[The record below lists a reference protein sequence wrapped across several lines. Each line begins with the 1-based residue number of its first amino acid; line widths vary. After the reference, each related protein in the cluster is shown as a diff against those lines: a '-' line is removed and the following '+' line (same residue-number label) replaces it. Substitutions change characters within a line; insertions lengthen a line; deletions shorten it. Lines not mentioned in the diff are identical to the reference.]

1 VAISIIRYNPL
12 KTGVMMSN
20 KTLDV
25 DERLLEYILQTG
37 VKESPIASRL
47 REETMLLEWA
57 RMQIAPE
64 QGAFMAFITRLT
76 HSKTYL
82 EIGTFTGYSMLWVT
96 QAMGKDAH
104 SVSCD
109 LSKEW
114 TDIAQRY
121 WREAGISQQIDLRLG
136 KAEQSLKTLKDS
148 TFDLAFI
155 DADKENYNTYYEQ
168 CLRLLRPGGL
178 LMIDNIF
185 WGGAVADLKKSDDE
199 TLAIRA
205 LNQKIMA
212 DDRVHASMLS
222 IGDGLMMVHKR

>member
-1 VAISIIRYNPL
+1 
-12 KTGVMMSN
+12 MSN
-20 KTLDV
+20 KTLQMD
-25 DERLLEYILQTG
+25 DALLGYIRQTS
-37 VKESPIASRL
+37 VHESSIAKRL
-47 REETMLLEWA
+47 REETMALEWA

-64 QGAFMAFITRLT
+64 QGAFMAFIARLT
-76 HSKTYL
+76 HSKMYL

-96 QAMGKDAH
+96 QAMGEESH

-121 WREAGISQQIDLRLG
+121 WREAGISEQIDLHLG
-136 KAEQSLKTLKDS
+136 KAEQSLKTMRIS

-155 DADKENYNTYYEQ
+155 DADKENYDTYYEQ

-185 WGGAVADLKKSDDE
+185 WGGAVADLKKDDDE

-205 LNQKIMA
+205 LNSKIMK
-212 DDRVHASMLS
+212 DKRVDASMVS
-222 IGDGLMMVHKR
+222 IGDGLMMVYKK